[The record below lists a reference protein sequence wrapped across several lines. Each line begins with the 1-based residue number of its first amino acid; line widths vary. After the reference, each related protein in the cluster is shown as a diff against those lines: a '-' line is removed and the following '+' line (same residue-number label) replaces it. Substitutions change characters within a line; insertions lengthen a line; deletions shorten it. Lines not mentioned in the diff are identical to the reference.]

1 MILLMSLPSAWQ
13 IWLLWSRIV
22 YQLGC
27 SKLGDIPS
35 FTRFYWLLLNW
46 LDSCYR
52 LWWFFP
58 VSLDSFR
65 RIGDP
70 ILAATFIVGF
80 SCTFSLTLTVFWIS
94 SSKLTLSII
103 ARWYNKTLS
112 LPPAK
117 ELSWGFSSFVLALAE
132 PLEVVVVDAVHRHD
146 EGRLE
151 LLGLNVWGAGIAI
164 LTARIKSLSTTEASS
179 KLCFLMNPSLFRAT
193 RWMIS
198 PRLWQK
204 LIWERSPAWC
214 WCYSLMSG
222 SHPPSQTVWIS
233 ALWDWPQN
241 FHDLTWLM
249 RISGFGIINN

>member
-80 SCTFSLTLTVFWIS
+80 SCTFSLTLTVFWIG

-103 ARWYNKTLS
+103 ARWYQQDSEPSSGQGIELRLLLLRLGLGRALGSSCRWCRPSSWWRSAWASWPQRPRGWYRYLPGQDQVTEHHRGLVQALLLNESILVQSNSLDDLASPFTKTDMRKKPCLMLMLLSHVRKPPS
-112 LPPAK
+112 LPN
-117 ELSWGFSSFVLALAE
+117 
-132 PLEVVVVDAVHRHD
+132 
-146 EGRLE
+146 RLN
-151 LLGLNVWGAGIAI
+151 LCSVR
-164 LTARIKSLSTTEASS
+164 LTS
-179 KLCFLMNPSLFRAT
+179 KLSRSNMAHEDFR
-193 RWMIS
+193 
-198 PRLWQK
+198 
-204 LIWERSPAWC
+204 IWN
-214 WCYSLMSG
+214 Y
-222 SHPPSQTVWIS
+222 
-233 ALWDWPQN
+233 
-241 FHDLTWLM
+241 
-249 RISGFGIINN
+249 